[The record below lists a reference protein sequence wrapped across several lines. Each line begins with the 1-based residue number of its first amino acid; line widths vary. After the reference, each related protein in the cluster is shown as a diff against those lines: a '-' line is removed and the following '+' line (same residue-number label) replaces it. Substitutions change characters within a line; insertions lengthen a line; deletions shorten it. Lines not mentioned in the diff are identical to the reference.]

1 MSENNKK
8 NKVGAIDQPTIE
20 KLQEVLPTRYY
31 KEFKMAF
38 RRTYPAK
45 NERVP
50 ARQTVYKV
58 INGKSKNTKI
68 MNVLVSMA
76 EEQATLKNKLKEALA
91 IC

>member
-8 NKVGAIDQPTIE
+8 SKGIIDRTTQS

-38 RRTYPAK
+38 RKQYPAK
-45 NERVP
+45 SERIP

-58 INGKSKNTKI
+58 IHGKSANTKI
-68 MNVLVSMA
+68 MNVLVNMA
-76 EEQATLKNKLKEALA
+76 EEQASLKNKLKEALA
-91 IC
+91 VC